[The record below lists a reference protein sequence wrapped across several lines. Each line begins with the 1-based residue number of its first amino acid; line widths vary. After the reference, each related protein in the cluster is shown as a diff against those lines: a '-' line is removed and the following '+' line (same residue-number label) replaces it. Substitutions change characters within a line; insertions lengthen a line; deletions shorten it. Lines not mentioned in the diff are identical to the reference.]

1 MELFVT
7 FLKLVGIG
15 VLIEV
20 FCLLAAKLVYWLDGK
35 YWTPRTPEN
44 IAMSNKGAFGCFGV
58 FVLSIILP
66 IFIGRYL
73 GYSWGI
79 VLIYLGQ
86 ILALGVLAI
95 YFLGQVDHDNWNYYD

>member
-1 MELFVT
+1 MELLVT

-15 VLIEV
+15 LLIEV
-20 FCLLAAKLVYWLDGK
+20 FCLFTARLVYWLDGK
-35 YWTPRTPEN
+35 YCTHQTPED
-44 IAMSNKGAFGCFGV
+44 IVMSNKGAFGCFGV
-58 FVLSIILP
+58 FALSVILP

-86 ILALGVLAI
+86 ILTLVFLAI
-95 YFLGQVDHDNWNYYD
+95 YFLRQVDHDKWNYYD